1 MGLPRF
7 WRGVDAN
14 GRPRICF
21 LERGYFFSSILSR
34 FLKILVALH
43 LSGGSFPR
51 PLSAQEE
58 KKYVEQML
66 AGDLEARNMLVEHN
80 LRLVAHIAKKYY
92 TQSDE
97 QDDLISIG
105 TIGLIKGVSSYR
117 PEKGTRL
124 ATYAAKCVENEIL
137 MYFRSRKK
145 AQGEVSLNDSLD
157 SDSDGESLYLMDV
170 VGVEDTMYL
179 DIQDRDDCLR
189 VRKLVHECLTER
201 EEEVIT
207 SRYGLGG
214 KMPRTQREVAKKL
227 GISRSY
233 VSRIE
238 KRALQKLEE
247 AMGKRE

>member
-1 MGLPRF
+1 MSWFRRLWNRLCAWLARCGLLPRSGIF
-7 WRGVDAN
+7 YIGGSDSL
-14 GRPRICF
+14 PPP
-21 LERGYFFSSILSR
+21 LSR
-34 FLKILVALH
+34 
-43 LSGGSFPR
+43 
-51 PLSAQEE
+51 E
-58 KKYVEQML
+58 VEAEML
-66 AGDLEARNMLVEHN
+66 ARLDEGDFEVRQILIEHN
-80 LRLVAHIAKKYY
+80 LRLVAYIARRFDN
-92 TQSDE
+92 TGINIE
-97 QDDLISIG
+97 DLISIG

-145 AQGEVSLNDSLD
+145 IQGEVSLNDSLD
-157 SDSDGESLYLMDV
+157 SDADGESLYLMDV

-189 VRKLVHECLTER
+189 VRRLVHECLTER
-201 EEEVIT
+201 EEEVII

-214 KMPRTQREVAKKL
+214 RMPRTQREVAKKL

-247 AMGKRE
+247 ALGERE

>member
-1 MGLPRF
+1 MLYSTLMLMMSS
-7 WRGVDAN
+7 A
-14 GRPRICF
+14 F
-21 LERGYFFSSILSR
+21 LMLRLSP
-34 FLKILVALH
+34 
-43 LSGGSFPR
+43 GGSFPR
-51 PLSAQEE
+51 PLSEAEE
-58 KKYVEQML
+58 RKYLEAWLQ
-66 AGDLEARNMLVEHN
+66 GDLEARNVLVEHN
-80 LRLVAHIAKKYY
+80 LLLVAHIAKKYY

-145 AQGEVSLNDSLD
+145 LQGEVSLNDSLD
-157 SDSDGESLYLMDV
+157 SDADGESLYLMDV

-189 VRKLVHECLTER
+189 VRRLVHECLTER
-201 EEEVIT
+201 EEEVII

-214 KMPRTQREVAKKL
+214 RMPRTQREVAKKL

-247 AMGKRE
+247 ALGERE

>member
-1 MGLPRF
+1 MSWFRRLWNRLCAWLARHGLLPRAGIF
-7 WRGVDAN
+7 YIGGSDSL
-14 GRPRICF
+14 PPP
-21 LERGYFFSSILSR
+21 LSR
-34 FLKILVALH
+34 
-43 LSGGSFPR
+43 
-51 PLSAQEE
+51 E
-58 KKYVEQML
+58 VEAEML
-66 AGDLEARNMLVEHN
+66 ARLDEGDFEVRQILIEHN
-80 LRLVAHIAKKYY
+80 LRLVAYIARRFDN
-92 TQSDE
+92 TGINIE
-97 QDDLISIG
+97 DLISIG

-145 AQGEVSLNDSLD
+145 LQGEVSLNDSLD
-157 SDSDGESLYLMDV
+157 SDADGESLYLMDV

-189 VRKLVHECLTER
+189 VRRLVHECLTER
-201 EEEVIT
+201 EEEVII

-214 KMPRTQREVAKKL
+214 RMPRTQREVAKKL

-247 AMGKRE
+247 ALGERE